1 MEGVQGLGG
10 SELRILARA
19 NSEGVLEGRL
29 VTHPYIGIG
38 TMVGDGDT
46 TQIILFSPGLC
57 KSIYVRLKAF

>member
-1 MEGVQGLGG
+1 MEGAQGLGG

-38 TMVGDGDT
+38 TMVGVAAPPNSF
-46 TQIILFSPGLC
+46 FSLLNL
-57 KSIYVRLKAF
+57 VNQFTFA